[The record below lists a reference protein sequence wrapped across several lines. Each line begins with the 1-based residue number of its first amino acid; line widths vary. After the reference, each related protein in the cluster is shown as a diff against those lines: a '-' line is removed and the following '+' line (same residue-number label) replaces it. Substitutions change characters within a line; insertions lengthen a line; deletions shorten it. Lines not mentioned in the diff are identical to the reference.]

1 MRLTTLGTGSAAPSA
16 RRVCSGNLVEAGDR
30 RLLLDC
36 GTGVLHRMA
45 TLGLD
50 WLAIT
55 DIAVT
60 HFHADHVGDLAPYLI
75 AARYGTLPPRSAP
88 LRLAGPVG
96 TRQLLDRLAELFGST
111 VTEPGFP
118 LDVVELPPGE
128 RLELGD
134 RVVIEARA
142 VSHTVESVAYSV
154 EYGDLRLVYTG
165 DTGPD
170 EGLGHWALGCDVLLA
185 ECSLPQEMAVPNHLT
200 PEQCAVLAGQARPG
214 TLVLT
219 HFYPPVESVNIKTI
233 IAGTFDGRVELASDG
248 WVMEIGE
255 D

>member
-1 MRLTTLGTGSAAPSA
+1 MRLTTVGTGSAAPSA
-16 RRVCSGNLVEAGDR
+16 RRVCSGNLVETGDR

-36 GTGVLHRMA
+36 GTGILHRMA
-45 TLGLD
+45 TLGLE
-50 WLAIT
+50 WVAVT

-96 TRQLLDRLAELFGST
+96 TRQLLERLAELFGST
-111 VTEPGFP
+111 VLEPGFP
-118 LDVVELPPGE
+118 LEVVELSPGE
-128 RLELGD
+128 RIELGGGL
-134 RVVIEARA
+134 VLEPRA
-142 VSHTVESVAYSV
+142 VPHTDESVAYSV
-154 EYGDLRLVYTG
+154 ERGGRRLVYTG

-170 EGLGHWALGCDVLLA
+170 EGLGDWARGCDVLLA

-200 PEQCAVLAGQARPG
+200 PEQCAAMAARARPG

-219 HFYPPVESVNIKTI
+219 HFYPPVENVNIEAI
-233 IAGTFDGRVELASDG
+233 IAVTFDGRVELASDG
-248 WVMEIGE
+248 WVLEIE
-255 D
+255 EA

>member
-1 MRLTTLGTGSAAPSA
+1 MRLTTLGTGSAAPSS

-36 GTGVLHRMA
+36 GTGILHRMA

-50 WLAIT
+50 WVSIT

-88 LRLAGPVG
+88 LRLVGPLG
-96 TRQLLDRLAELFGST
+96 TRQLLQRLAELFGST

-118 LDVVELPPGE
+118 LEVVELPPGA
-128 RLELGD
+128 RLKLGGGAD
-134 RVVIEARA
+134 LEPRA
-142 VSHTVESVAYSV
+142 VPHTDESVAYSV
-154 EYGDLRLVYTG
+154 ECGNRRLVYTG

-170 EGLGHWALGCDVLLA
+170 EGLGDWARDCDVLLA
-185 ECSLPQEMAVPNHLT
+185 ECSLPQEMAVPNHMT
-200 PEQCAVLAGQARPG
+200 PEYCAALALRARPG

-219 HFYPPVESVNIKTI
+219 HFYPPVESVNIKAI
-233 IAGTFDGRVELASDG
+233 IAGTFEGRVELASDG
-248 WVMEIGE
+248 WVMEIEE